1 MFCSKC
7 GKKLNYAAI
16 ICNECLQGKAP
27 CIDENSGAQE
37 VGDNFYTDLNL
48 LEKDGGI
55 VAESMAERSTD
66 ALVSFDRESHENPK
80 SEERDV
86 PKPRGSRAVG
96 LGSAIA
102 SAALAYPGLLYGI
115 YGLLFSWIMFI
126 MYYGADSALEYVEY
140 IPFGVFGVI
149 FAISGLIL
157 TVVGLVKGIK
167 SIKVFKRS
175 SPKPIATLIL
185 GLLGLDFSITFLVSF
200 VFSAWTMAVLAFIMS
215 FAQ

>member
-27 CIDENSGAQE
+27 CIDENTGAQE
-37 VGDNFYTDLNL
+37 VGDNFYTDLNFF
-48 LEKDGGI
+48 EKDGEI

-66 ALVSFDRESHENPK
+66 ALVSFDRESHENSK
-80 SEERDV
+80 SEERDA

-126 MYYGADSALEYVEY
+126 MYYGADSAFEYVEY
-140 IPFGVFGVI
+140 IPFGVCGVI
-149 FAISGLIL
+149 FAIAGLIL
-157 TVVGLVKGIK
+157 AVVGLVKGIK

-185 GLLGLDFSITFLVSF
+185 GLLGLDFSITFLVAF

>member
-27 CIDENSGAQE
+27 TQE
-37 VGDNFYTDLNL
+37 VGDNFYTDLNF

-55 VAESMAERSTD
+55 VAEPTAEQSTD

-80 SEERDV
+80 SEERDAS
-86 PKPRGSRAVG
+86 KPRGSRAVG
-96 LGSAIA
+96 LGSASA

-126 MYYGADSALEYVEY
+126 MYYGADSAFEYVEY
-140 IPFGVFGVI
+140 IPFGVCGVI
-149 FAISGLIL
+149 FAIAGLIL

-185 GLLGLDFSITFLVSF
+185 GLLGLDFSITFLVAF

>member
-7 GKKLNYAAI
+7 GKKINYTAI

-27 CIDENSGAQE
+27 CIYENSGAQE
-37 VGDNFYTDLNL
+37 VGDNFYTDLNFF
-48 LEKDGGI
+48 EKDGEI

-80 SEERDV
+80 SEERDA
-86 PKPRGSRAVG
+86 PNSRGSRAVG

-102 SAALAYPGLLYGI
+102 AAALAEPGLLYGI

-126 MYYGADSALEYVEY
+126 MYYGADSAFEYVEY
-140 IPFGVFGVI
+140 IPIGVCGVI
-149 FAISGLIL
+149 FAIAGLIL

-185 GLLGLDFSITFLVSF
+185 GLLGLDFSITFLVAF

>member
-27 CIDENSGAQE
+27 TQE
-37 VGDNFYTDLNL
+37 VGDNFYTDLNF

-55 VAESMAERSTD
+55 VAEPTAEQSTD

-80 SEERDV
+80 SEERDAS
-86 PKPRGSRAVG
+86 KPRGSRAVG

-126 MYYGADSALEYVEY
+126 MYYGADSAFEYVEY
-140 IPFGVFGVI
+140 IPFGVCGVI
-149 FAISGLIL
+149 FAIAGLIL

-185 GLLGLDFSITFLVSF
+185 GLLGLDFSITFLVAF

>member
-27 CIDENSGAQE
+27 CVGENSGAQE
-37 VGDNFYTDLNL
+37 VGDNFYTDLNF

-55 VAESMAERSTD
+55 VAESMVERSTD
-66 ALVSFDRESHENPK
+66 ALVSFDRESHENSK
-80 SEERDV
+80 SEKRDA
-86 PKPRGSRAVG
+86 PNSRGSRAVG

-115 YGLLFSWIMFI
+115 DGLLCSWIMFI
-126 MYYGADSALEYVEY
+126 MYYGADSAFEYVEY
-140 IPFGVFGVI
+140 IPFGVVGVI
-149 FAISGLIL
+149 FTIAGLIL

-185 GLLGLDFSITFLVSF
+185 GLLGLDFSITFLVAF

>member
-37 VGDNFYTDLNL
+37 VGNNFYTDLNL

-80 SEERDV
+80 SEERDAS
-86 PKPRGSRAVG
+86 KPRGSRAVG

-115 YGLLFSWIMFI
+115 YGLLFSWIIFI

-175 SPKPIATLIL
+175 SPKPIATFIL
-185 GLLGLDFSITFLVSF
+185 GLLGFDFSITFLVAF

>member
-27 CIDENSGAQE
+27 TQE
-37 VGDNFYTDLNL
+37 VGDNFYTDLNF

-55 VAESMAERSTD
+55 VAESMAEQSTD

-80 SEERDV
+80 SEECDASNS
-86 PKPRGSRAVG
+86 RGSRAVG

-126 MYYGADSALEYVEY
+126 MYYGADSAFEYVEY
-140 IPFGVFGVI
+140 IPIGVFGVI
-149 FAISGLIL
+149 FAIAGLIL

-175 SPKPIATLIL
+175 SPKPIATFIL
-185 GLLGLDFSITFLVSF
+185 GLLGLDFSITFLVAF